1 MPKYKIDDKVIDTT
15 EFIKGTGTITDVTST
30 PTTGSIRYHVDF
42 KDTNESG
49 WFREEELMQQISE
62 LKVTKLIIDILRNK
76 IDSYN
81 KTIEKMVQD
90 IDADDYQDE
99 VTADG
104 AKIEELKE
112 VINQI
117 QKIEMGLMERKETK

>member
-1 MPKYKIDDKVIDTT
+1 M
-15 EFIKGTGTITDVTST
+15 
-30 PTTGSIRYHVDF
+30 
-42 KDTNESG
+42 
-49 WFREEELMQQISE
+49 E
-62 LKVTKLIIDILRNK
+62 LKVTKRIIDILRNK

-90 IDADDYQDE
+90 IDADDYKDE

-117 QKIEMGLMERKETK
+117 QKIEMEININSKEDK

>member
-1 MPKYKIDDKVIDTT
+1 MQKISESKVI
-15 EFIKGTGTITDVTST
+15 
-30 PTTGSIRYHVDF
+30 
-42 KDTNESG
+42 
-49 WFREEELMQQISE
+49 
-62 LKVTKLIIDILRNK
+62 TKIIIDILRNK

-81 KTIEKMVQD
+81 KNIKEIIED

-99 VTADG
+99 VMADS

-117 QKIEMGLMERKETK
+117 QKIEMRLNATSN

>member
-1 MPKYKIDDKVIDTT
+1 M
-15 EFIKGTGTITDVTST
+15 
-30 PTTGSIRYHVDF
+30 
-42 KDTNESG
+42 
-49 WFREEELMQQISE
+49 E
-62 LKVTKLIIDILRNK
+62 LKVTKRIIDILRNK

-99 VTADG
+99 VMADG

-117 QKIEMGLMERKETK
+117 QKIEMRLNATSN

>member
-1 MPKYKIDDKVIDTT
+1 MTKYKIDDKVIDTT
-15 EFIKGTGTITDVTST
+15 EYIKGTGTITDVTST

-90 IDADDYQDE
+90 IDADDYKDE

>member
-90 IDADDYQDE
+90 IDADDYQDA
-99 VTADG
+99 VMADS

>member
-1 MPKYKIDDKVIDTT
+1 MQKISESKVI
-15 EFIKGTGTITDVTST
+15 
-30 PTTGSIRYHVDF
+30 
-42 KDTNESG
+42 
-49 WFREEELMQQISE
+49 
-62 LKVTKLIIDILRNK
+62 TKIIIDVLRNK

-99 VTADG
+99 IMKDS

-117 QKIEMGLMERKETK
+117 QKIEMRLNATSN

>member
-90 IDADDYQDE
+90 IDADDYKDE